1 MLMDIAQEL
10 APYLT
15 GLAGALGTT
24 VMTQATER
32 LSEVAVE
39 EGEGFFRRLFREHG
53 RSRARPA
60 LDGPTADRL
69 DGRLRELAAEDRDRL
84 AEALAAWL
92 RGEPGRLDEGHLMAH
107 VRKTVEGSAVVHNSA
122 VTHGPNSIA
131 VNQVHGTINMGDGA
145 RPQGGP

>member
-1 MLMDIAQEL
+1 MDIAQDL

-15 GLAGALGTT
+15 GLAGALGTS

-32 LSEVAVE
+32 FSEVAVA
-39 EGEGFFRRLFREHG
+39 EGEGFFRRLLREHG
-53 RSRARPA
+53 RSRATPA

-69 DGRLRELAAEDRDRL
+69 DGLLRGLGAEDRNRL
-84 AEALAAWL
+84 AEALTAWL
-92 RGEPGRLDEGHLMAH
+92 GEEPGRLDEGHLMAH
-107 VRKTVEGSAVVHNSA
+107 VRKAVEGPGVVRNSA

-131 VNQVHGTINMGDGA
+131 VNQVHGTINMGDGT